1 MKIQSVNPA
10 TEEIIGEYEAET
22 KEEVT
27 EKVKLAKKAFR
38 EWKKLD
44 VKERVDYIKKL
55 GRELEKNKEEL
66 ARLITNEM
74 GKPIKE
80 SISEIEKCKLLIDY
94 YCENSEKFLEPEL
107 VETKAKK
114 SYINFEPLGIVTT
127 IMPWNY
133 PFWLVFRSVVPS
145 LLVGNV
151 SILKL
156 SSLVLGC
163 STAILNL
170 FNSARFPDNV
180 FQHVIGRGDI
190 IEPLFYSTDGI
201 SFTGSVKTGRK
212 IAELAGKNLK
222 KLVLELGGSDPF
234 IVLEDADLNLACNGG
249 VSSRFKNCGQ
259 ACNAAKRF
267 ILVETIANEFIK
279 NFVEITE
286 NLKVGGPLDENT
298 QMGPLASKEQLTKI
312 EGQVNDAIAK
322 GAKVLTGGKKLAGK
336 GYFFQ
341 PTVLTQVT
349 REMKVLKEE
358 VFGPVAPMVVVKN
371 EREAIRKAN
380 DTEFGLGASIWS
392 KDEEK
397 AEKLAKEVDA
407 GTVFIN
413 KVVSSNPKLPFGGVK
428 QSGIGREMA
437 RYGLLEFTNIKP
449 IVIG

>member
-1 MKIQSVNPA
+1 
-10 TEEIIGEYEAET
+10 
-22 KEEVT
+22 
-27 EKVKLAKKAFR
+27 
-38 EWKKLD
+38 
-44 VKERVDYIKKL
+44 
-55 GRELEKNKEEL
+55 
-66 ARLITNEM
+66 
-74 GKPIKE
+74 
-80 SISEIEKCKLLIDY
+80 
-94 YCENSEKFLEPEL
+94 
-107 VETKAKK
+107 
-114 SYINFEPLGIVTT
+114 
-127 IMPWNY
+127 
-133 PFWLVFRSVVPS
+133 
-145 LLVGNV
+145 
-151 SILKL
+151 
-156 SSLVLGC
+156 
-163 STAILNL
+163 
-170 FNSARFPDNV
+170 
-180 FQHVIGRGDI
+180 
-190 IEPLFYSTDGI
+190 GI
-201 SFTGSVKTGRK
+201 SFTGSVETGRK
-212 IAELAGKNLK
+212 IAKLSGKNLK

-279 NFVEITE
+279 KFVEITE
-286 NLKVGGPLDENT
+286 NLKVGDPLDENT